1 VIAATVL
8 WFLSKIRSAI
18 RLALEAFSL
27 LNFWNHKHYG
37 HESSRDIV
45 TGEVMAIFHSLY
57 FLKIYPAKNG
67 EPLMKRRCA

>member
-1 VIAATVL
+1 VIAAT
-8 WFLSKIRSAI
+8 FFGSCRNSICI

-57 FLKIYPAKNG
+57 FLKIYPAKMEN
-67 EPLMKRRCA
+67 P